1 MKMYLRIRLLQR
13 LGLLGPLMRAH
24 GSVDAWA
31 SQSPADRTAGPAAAA
46 GALRPARH

>member
-13 LGLLGPLMRAH
+13 LGLLGPLVRAH
-24 GSVDAWA
+24 ADVDAWA
-31 SQSPADRTAGPAAAA
+31 ARPGERPPGSAAAAA